1 MKENPDQ
8 IDSRLRQ
15 NDFDRDVTEWR
26 NSSGGCGV
34 GCLSS
39 LFNLVIWGFILI
51 MAICM
56 VIAQFVYD

>member
-39 LFNLVIWGFILI
+39 LFNLVIWGFILRNL
-51 MAICM
+51 
-56 VIAQFVYD
+56 